1 MLGLFFYHTY
11 LIATNQTTHEQ
22 LKKAWSRTAG
32 NPYSQRN
39 FFKSL
44 WKIYKRNIRQSFLY
58 YKKIVKL
65 EYGRVRIIFPINM
78 NNLYRECLRLRSEK
92 KV

>member
-1 MLGLFFYHTY
+1 LNDIIILFKAAWFVLGLFFYHTY

-32 NPYSQRN
+32 NPYSRGN

-58 YKKIVKL
+58 YKKVVKL
-65 EYGRVRIIFPINM
+65 EYGRVTI
-78 NNLYRECLRLRSEK
+78 LK
-92 KV
+92 